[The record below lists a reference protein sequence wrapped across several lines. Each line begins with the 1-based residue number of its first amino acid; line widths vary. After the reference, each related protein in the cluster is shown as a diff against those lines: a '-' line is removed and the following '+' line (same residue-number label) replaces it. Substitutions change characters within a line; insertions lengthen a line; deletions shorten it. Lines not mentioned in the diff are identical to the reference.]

1 MKLFRWFYRTKLFR
15 WFYRTS
21 ESMTIAQQIKWDFEV
36 NGSLEILDKNSNLIY
51 FENSKGGWD
60 RHEYNSEEKLIYYE
74 NSDGYWA
81 KYEWDSEGN
90 QIYWVNSNGYWA
102 KYEYDS
108 GGNQIYFENSSAGTI
123 IDNRPKP
130 CEGKIVEIGGE
141 KFKLV
146 KV

>member
-1 MKLFRWFYRTKLFR
+1 MTQ
-15 WFYRTS
+15 
-21 ESMTIAQQIKWDFEV
+21 TIAQQIKWDFKA
-36 NGSLEILDKNSNLIY
+36 NGNLEILDKDNNLIY
-51 FENSKGGWD
+51 FENARGWD

-90 QIYWVNSNGYWA
+90 QIYWENSNGYWA
-102 KYEYDS
+102 KQEWDS
-108 GGNQIYFENSSAGTI
+108 QGNRIYFEDSDGVI
-123 IDNRPKP
+123 INKRPKS
-130 CEGKIVEIGGE
+130 CENKEIVIDGE

>member
-1 MKLFRWFYRTKLFR
+1 
-15 WFYRTS
+15 
-21 ESMTIAQQIKWDFEV
+21 MTIAQQIKWDFEV

-60 RHEYNSEEKLIYYE
+60 RREYNSEEKLIYCE
-74 NSDGYWA
+74 NSDGYWV
-81 KYEWDSEGN
+81 KHEYDSQGKV
-90 QIYWVNSNGYWA
+90 IYFESSNGFWA

-108 GGNQIYFENSSAGTI
+108 GGNRIYYENSDGLI
-123 IDNRPKP
+123 IDNRPKT
-130 CEGKIVEIGGE
+130 CENKEIVIGGE